1 MAAHLIAEL
10 SAAAIESNI
19 GKIRGLIAPGCGLWA
34 VVKADA
40 YGLGLETLLPVMK
53 PLVDGLAV
61 STPQEALQLRGL
73 DFEGPVLVLFSVG
86 VISPEEQREVLAE
99 LIRHKVTLTV
109 CSAPE
114 IDAVAAVAGRLGLRP
129 EIHLKVDS
137 GMGRSGILDEAAP
150 ELILRC
156 REDQRVLLSGVFTHF
171 ATADEADKG
180 FAEEQL
186 ERFLAAVAKGGGRKG
201 LLLHAANSAA
211 TIGLPRTHLD
221 AVRTGIAV
229 YGYRPSSHLPS
240 CPELK
245 PALRLRTRLMQVK
258 TVPAG
263 SGTGYGL
270 EHTFERESRVGLVP
284 IGYGDGYLRSLGG
297 RATLRIRDRAVP
309 VCGRVAMDQIVV
321 DLTELEEVSVGQEI
335 EVLAADADA
344 ANSVEALAALAGT
357 IPYEILCRL
366 GQRIERRLV
375 PTHQAQPRPGSSGNG
390 DVETERPRAPGR

>member
-19 GKIRGLIAPGCGLWA
+19 GKIRGLIPSGCRLWA

-53 PLVDGLAV
+53 PLVDGFAV
-61 STPQEALQLRGL
+61 STPREALQLRAL
-73 DFEGPVLVLFSVG
+73 DFEGPLLVLFSVG
-86 VISPEEQREVLAE
+86 VISPPEQREVLAE
-99 LIRHKVTLTV
+99 LMRHRVTLTV
-109 CSAPE
+109 SSAAE
-114 IDAVAAVAGRLGLRP
+114 VEAVAGVAGAVGLRP
-129 EIHLKVDS
+129 ELHLKVDS

-150 ELILRC
+150 ELILRY
-156 REDQRVLLSGVFTHF
+156 REDERVLLSGVFTHF

-180 FAEEQL
+180 FVKEQL
-186 ERFLAAVAKGGGRKG
+186 ERFLAAVAKGGGREG

-211 TIGLPRTHLD
+211 TIGFPQTHLD
-221 AVRTGIAV
+221 LVRTGIAV
-229 YGYRPSSHLPS
+229 YGYRPSGHLPS
-240 CPELK
+240 CPDLK
-245 PALRLRTRLMQVK
+245 PVLRLQARLMQVK

-270 EHTFERESRVGLVP
+270 DHTFERESRVGLVP

-297 RATLRIRDRAVP
+297 RAILRIRDRVVP

-335 EVLAADADA
+335 EVVAADAAA

-375 PTHQAQPRPGSSGNG
+375 PSHRAQPRPEIS
-390 DVETERPRAPGR
+390 RLQKC